1 MSGRHQRRQ
10 RGLFFQFQSV
20 RRDMVGFQRHSPGQ
34 GFPPAVHALPRQTKH
49 QVHTDIFEPG
59 ASDQP
64 NSLHRFRRL
73 MDSADAAQHLIIKT
87 LHAEAQSVET
97 RLSQRLQRIG
107 VHCAR
112 IGFQTDFSIIRQR
125 KRCPQ
130 RLQYSRQ
137 ISGRQQRRR
146 TAAKKHRVRRHG
158 EIAARCGDFPAES
171 GDIGM
176 LDRRVTDLRHKRAIT
191 AFGPAER
198 NMNVDSQGTLRHP
211 AQSRFKTAM
220 NASCGSSTLPTCFM
234 RFFPSF
240 CFSSS
245 LRFRVMSPP

>member
-1 MSGRHQRRQ
+1 MVRRQ
-10 RGLFFQFQSV
+10 RY
-20 RRDMVGFQRHSPGQ
+20 RPGQ
-34 GFPPAVHALPRQTKH
+34 GFPPAVHALPRQAKH
-49 QVHTDIFEPG
+49 QVHADILESG
-59 ASDQP
+59 AAGHP
-64 NSLHRFRRL
+64 NGLRRFLRP
-73 MDSADAAQHLIIKT
+73 MDSADAPQHLIIKT
-87 LHAEAQSVET
+87 LHAETQTIET
-97 RLSQRLQRIG
+97 FLPQRLQPSD

-112 IGFQTDFSIIRQR
+112 VGLQTNFSVVRQW
-125 KRCPQ
+125 KCFPN

-137 ISGRQQRRR
+137 VSGRQQRRS

-176 LDRRVTDLRHKRAIT
+176 LDRRVTDLRYKRAIT
-191 AFGPAER
+191 AFSPAER
-198 NMNVDSQGTLRHP
+198 NMNVESQRIRRHP

-245 LRFRVMSPP
+245 LRFRVISPP